1 MDIFSTCSLCVSD
14 LHRIKFNN
22 VYRVCFDNVIDAEK
36 IIYDIIAKLEQT
48 KGAFLAKGSA
58 FVQIKF
64 IHCVQKWIFF
74 YFSLSC
80 TVGNKDIERLSQ
92 HQGRV
97 YIFDASMS
105 MALMPTVQALIRM

>member
-48 KGAFLAKGSA
+48 KGAFLAKVVPLFKLNSYIVFRNGFS
-58 FVQIKF
+58 FISPFPVESGIK
-64 IHCVQKWIFF
+64 ITNDCLNIKV
-74 YFSLSC
+74 
-80 TVGNKDIERLSQ
+80 
-92 HQGRV
+92 V
-97 YIFDASMS
+97 YIFDASTMS
-105 MALMPTVQALIRM
+105 MALMLTVQALIRM